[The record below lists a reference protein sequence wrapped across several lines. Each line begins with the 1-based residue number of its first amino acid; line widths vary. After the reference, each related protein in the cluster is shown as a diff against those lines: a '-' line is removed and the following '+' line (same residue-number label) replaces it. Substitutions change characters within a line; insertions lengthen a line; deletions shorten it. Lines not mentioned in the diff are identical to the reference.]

1 MNNKEKLTAIRQVMT
16 ANNVDTVLVLS
27 SDAHQS
33 EYVAPY
39 WRARAFMSEF
49 TGSAGTFVV
58 TMDEAAVWVDGR
70 YFLQGE
76 AQTKDTDVQ
85 LMKIGEPGVPTYT
98 DWIVEKTKE
107 NGTVAVDGR
116 TIGHSQAEA
125 LKKALDKK
133 QIALEVKKDLVNDV
147 WTDRPALPQDPIF
160 DFSAEYAG
168 ETRVERIGR
177 LRETMKEMGA
187 DYYLIAS
194 LESGAWLLN
203 YRGSD
208 VEDTPVAL
216 AYTLVGK
223 DTCTLFIEE
232 AKVPGELK
240 NMLEADGVAVKPYGA
255 VPETL
260 AALPTS
266 TIAFDTKLINQLLYE
281 SVPAD
286 WTILPQEID
295 AVISMK
301 GVKNE
306 TELKNIRKAHVKDG
320 AVMARFIYWLK
331 KEMAAG
337 TVMDEV
343 EAATYL
349 DDMRRSQENSLGISF
364 GTIAGYG
371 SNGAIVHYGPEKETC
386 ATLKPEGFLLV
397 DSGAQYMEGT
407 TDITR
412 TIALGPLTEE
422 MKFAYTLVL
431 KGHLALGHAKFREGI
446 TGTNLDVLARRP
458 LWEHNLDYKHGTGHG
473 VGFVLSVHEGPMG
486 ISYGLNKVVL
496 KPGMVISNEPGYYPT
511 GKFGVRIENMIEV
524 KAGEKNEWGQFDYM
538 DSLTLCPYEKDAI
551 DVSLLSQEE
560 IDQINEYHQR
570 VWDEV
575 SPLLQG
581 EEDVL
586 AYLKDAT
593 AAI

>member
-203 YRGSD
+203 YRGND

-240 NMLEADGVAVKPYGA
+240 NMLEADGVVVKPYGA

-371 SNGAIVHYGPEKETC
+371 SNGAIVHYGPKKETC

-412 TIALGPLTEE
+412 TIALGPLTDE

-431 KGHLALGHAKFREGI
+431 KGHLALGHAKFKEGI
-446 TGTNLDVLARRP
+446 TGTNLDVLARKP

-473 VGFVLSVHEGPMG
+473 VGFVLSVHEGPMS